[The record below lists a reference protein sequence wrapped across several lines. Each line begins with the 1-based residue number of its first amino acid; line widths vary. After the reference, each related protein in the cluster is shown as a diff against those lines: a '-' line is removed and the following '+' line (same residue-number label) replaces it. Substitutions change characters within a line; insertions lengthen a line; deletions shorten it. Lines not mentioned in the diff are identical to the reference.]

1 MKSGHKKIY
10 GVLGNPIGH
19 SLSPAMHNAAFEA
32 EGINAFYGAFE
43 TRDLKGSILGMR
55 ALGICGMSVTIPFKT
70 GVMAYLD
77 AIDPLGEEIGA
88 INTIVNDGGVLKGYN
103 TDGLGAMRAL
113 RSVIDPFGKR
123 CVLVGAGGAAR
134 GIGFF
139 AKKYGMTLMVANRSE
154 NRGRYLADLLKCPFV
169 PLGEIGET
177 DADVL
182 IQTTPVGMFPE
193 EDASPVSKDVFHK
206 EMVVM
211 DAIYNPLET
220 KLLKDAR
227 AMDCATIGGLEM
239 FIQQGAEQFRLWTGL
254 APPLGIMRDV
264 VTRALSQNIRAESSG
279 RR

>member
-1 MKSGHKKIY
+1 MKSGHKRIY

-19 SLSPAMHNAAFEA
+19 SLSPAMHNAAFKA
-32 EGINAFYGAFE
+32 AGIDAFYGAFE

-77 AIDPLGEEIGA
+77 VVDALSEEVGA
-88 INTIVNDGGVLKGYN
+88 VNTIVNDGGVLKGYN

-113 RSVIDPFGKR
+113 RAVTDPTGKR

-134 GIGFF
+134 GIGFL
-139 AKKYGMTLMVANRSE
+139 AKKSGMTLVVANRSE
-154 NRGRYLADLLKCPFV
+154 NRGRHLADLLKCPFV
-169 PLGEIGET
+169 TLGEIGEVA
-177 DADVL
+177 ADVL

-193 EDASPVSKDVFHK
+193 EEISPISKDLFHNG
-206 EMVVM
+206 MVVM

-220 KLLKDAR
+220 KMLRHAR
-227 AMDCATIGGLEM
+227 KKGCATIGGLEM

-254 APPLGIMRDV
+254 EPPLGIMRDL
-264 VTRALSQNIRAESSG
+264 VTRALSK
-279 RR
+279 